1 MSKPTREEIVKL
13 GKQVLDNEKQR
24 KLCGKQS
31 SQELMRCI
39 SLETSFEKMCDE
51 YFGVTDYEEFM
62 AMADERQKAEFKSI
76 SNEIRGGTGE

>member
-24 KLCGKQS
+24 KLGVKRS

-39 SLETSFEKMCDE
+39 SLETSFEKMCSE
-51 YFGVTDYEEFM
+51 YFGIADYEEFM
-62 AMADERQKAEFKSI
+62 AMANERQKAEFKSI
-76 SNEIRGGTGE
+76 SDEIRGGAGE